1 MTRIWDQFLT
11 EQDKAHIASSRQ
23 KTRYGYGNR
32 AAVIS
37 IDNYRAVVGD
47 ERLPLLEAVKTW
59 PSATGLAGW
68 EALDH
73 IEVLFARA
81 RDAGIPIIHITGL
94 REEDSGI
101 PGWSARRGGRGPA
114 GADNAAADPA
124 AAAERHAR
132 RYEIVEQ
139 AAPLPGEVVIS
150 KTAPSAFV
158 GTPLLMQL
166 NAMGIDTLI
175 VTGESV
181 SGCVRATVVDGCSY
195 RLNMIVVEECVYDR
209 HEAPRAINLFDM
221 NQKYA
226 DVVPLS
232 EALDYVAAVKAGRPF
247 DAPPAAN

>member
-1 MTRIWDQFLT
+1 MAREWDQFLS
-11 EQDKAHIASSRQ
+11 EQDKAHVAASRQ

-37 IDNYRAVVGD
+37 IDNYRAVIGD
-47 ERLPLLEAVKTW
+47 ERLPLLEAVKAW
-59 PSATGLAGW
+59 PGATGLAGW

-73 IEVLFARA
+73 IEVLFASA

-101 PGWSARRGGRGPA
+101 PGWSARRGGRGA
-114 GADNAAADPA
+114 ALADGT
-124 AAAERHAR
+124 AAERHSR
-132 RYEIVEQ
+132 RYDIVEQ
-139 AAPLPGEVVIS
+139 AAPLAGEIVIR

-158 GTPLLMQL
+158 GTPLMMQL

-221 NQKYA
+221 DQKYA
-226 DVVPLS
+226 DVVPLT
-232 EALDYVAAVKAGRPF
+232 EVLDYVAAVKSGLPF
-247 DAPPAAN
+247 ETPPATR